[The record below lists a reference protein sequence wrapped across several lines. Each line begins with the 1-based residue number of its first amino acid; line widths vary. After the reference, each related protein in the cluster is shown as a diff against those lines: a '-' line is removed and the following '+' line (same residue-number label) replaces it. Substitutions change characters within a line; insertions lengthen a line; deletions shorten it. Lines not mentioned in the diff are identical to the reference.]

1 MVVLRNAHGVIFKPS
16 DSKESETAP
25 ASPDCR
31 HNKPGQ
37 AWSQGG
43 VCVSFCSLACD
54 CVLMKRL
61 WGVPGRDL
69 RELSSGKSLRQ
80 WPFTSIERHFSV
92 SRTVRL
98 YYLPTYCSYNKI
110 PKIIR
115 L

>member
-61 WGVPGRDL
+61 WGGATEGSEGVEL
-69 RELSSGKSLRQ
+69 WKELKTMAIYLHREAFQCFQNSKAVLSASLLL
-80 WPFTSIERHFSV
+80 V
-92 SRTVRL
+92 
-98 YYLPTYCSYNKI
+98 
-110 PKIIR
+110 
-115 L
+115 